1 MRITAEMSMYPLA
14 DEYKPTIIAFI
25 KELQMVDGLEVVTNQ
40 LSTQLRGEFD
50 VVTAAINSCLKQS
63 MAHQDKLVLV
73 VKYLSA
79 DLDISVAPSLD

>member
-25 KELQMVDGLEVVTNQ
+25 KELQTIDGLEVVINQ

-50 VVTAAINSCLKQS
+50 VVTAAISNCLKQS
-63 MAHQDKLVLV
+63 MEHQDKLVLV

-79 DLDISVAPSLD
+79 DLDISVAPTLE